1 MLDRSI
7 FSPDP
12 VTPAWFA
19 ETMYRLG
26 PFLADNSNSPP
37 IAIAVSG
44 GGDSLCLAWLARTWR
59 VNILAFVVN
68 HGIRPESTQEAS
80 WTIERLRKMNIPSRL
95 LTLTNLSRGPGLAAR
110 ARHARY
116 AILTDACR
124 ETGCVDLLL
133 GHQADDQAETA
144 YMRVISRSGSN
155 GLAAMSS
162 ISIMSGIRLIR
173 PLLNVSRQ
181 ALRNT
186 LKNAG
191 LTWIDDPSNKN
202 RHAQRV
208 RIRYTLRK
216 LGLRNY
222 YWQLAMDAGD
232 LRTRSTT
239 TTATTLAQKISLLP
253 FGWVRLGEELPE
265 PHLLT
270 SLLRSISGS
279 AYPPSPNA
287 VARLYTSQHESTLCG
302 VRLLRWQK
310 NWYLIREQAAIAHP
324 TPARAG
330 VIWDN
335 RFKLFLHSLS
345 VNVQGLSIAACGFG
359 LPRHVRK
366 GWPAI
371 FCATLPALWYNN
383 QRVAVPHLNIA
394 DPEWKNFSFLF
405 HPPVPVTGESLYVCS
420 QATK

>member
-1 MLDRSI
+1 
-7 FSPDP
+7 
-12 VTPAWFA
+12 
-19 ETMYRLG
+19 
-26 PFLADNSNSPP
+26 
-37 IAIAVSG
+37 
-44 GGDSLCLAWLARTWR
+44 
-59 VNILAFVVN
+59 
-68 HGIRPESTQEAS
+68 
-80 WTIERLRKMNIPSRL
+80 
-95 LTLTNLSRGPGLAAR
+95 
-110 ARHARY
+110 
-116 AILTDACR
+116 
-124 ETGCVDLLL
+124 
-133 GHQADDQAETA
+133 
-144 YMRVISRSGSN
+144 MRVISRSGSS

-216 LGLRNY
+216 LGLRDY
-222 YWQLAMDAGD
+222 YWQLAMDAGG
-232 LRTRSTT
+232 LRTRSTI
-239 TTATTLAQKISLLP
+239 TTATTLAQKICFLP

-279 AYPPSPNA
+279 PYPPSLNA
-287 VARLYTSQHESTLCG
+287 VARLYTSHHDSTLCG
-302 VRLLRWQK
+302 TRLLRWRK

-324 TPARAG
+324 TPVCAEA
-330 VIWDN
+330 IWDN

-394 DPEWKNFSFLF
+394 DPEWKNISFLF
-405 HPPVPVTGESLYVCS
+405 YPPVPVTGESLYICS
-420 QATK
+420 QVTK